1 MTSLC
6 DSCRHM
12 HRFTRV
18 RGQEVRICN
27 VQRSMHVPSDIVSC
41 SMYHDKSQPDKYD
54 LQEIAWK
61 LGLDKSGKVTGFEP
75 PKNNED

>member
-1 MTSLC
+1 
-6 DSCRHM
+6 
-12 HRFTRV
+12 
-18 RGQEVRICN
+18 
-27 VQRSMHVPSDIVSC
+27 MHVPSDIVSC